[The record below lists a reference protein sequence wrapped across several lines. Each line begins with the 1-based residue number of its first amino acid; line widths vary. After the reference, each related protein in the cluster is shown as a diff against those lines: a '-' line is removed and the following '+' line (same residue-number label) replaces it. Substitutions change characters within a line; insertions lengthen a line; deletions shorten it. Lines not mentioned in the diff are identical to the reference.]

1 LTDRLLTSAGADAI
15 VYRHQGQSQ
24 LIERADPVTPD
35 RVVTADMRQQDLPTQ
50 ILGAIDT
57 LLAGPGRTLRIVGQ
71 GDLDESL
78 VELLMPEAPLRR
90 EMLAYSRNIGLVS
103 LVIAALT
110 AFALYMLAS
119 RLFIDPVLRLG
130 ANMLAFRQAPE

>member
-1 LTDRLLTSAGADAI
+1 DRLRVGVVAARVLDAVPDVMSLPRNLTDRLLTSAGADAI

-24 LIERADPVTPD
+24 LIERADPVAPD

-78 VELLMPEAPLRR
+78 VELLM
-90 EMLAYSRNIGLVS
+90 
-103 LVIAALT
+103 
-110 AFALYMLAS
+110 
-119 RLFIDPVLRLG
+119 
-130 ANMLAFRQAPE
+130 

>member
-1 LTDRLLTSAGADAI
+1 
-15 VYRHQGQSQ
+15 
-24 LIERADPVTPD
+24 
-35 RVVTADMRQQDLPTQ
+35 TADMRQQDLPTQ

-110 AFALYMLAS
+110 ALALYMLAS

-130 ANMLAFRQAPE
+130 ANMLAFRQAPENATLILEPSARRDEIGVV